1 MVRRPQHIAE
11 EYKDSTTYDAIL
23 DAAERLCG
31 ERGVGGLKLRE
42 VARRVGIE
50 PPSIYNH
57 FKGIDGILGALVQ
70 RALLDQM
77 SFYRMPDGLRGQ
89 AAMQELCLRSA
100 TYMANRKGVARLILN
115 DFAEVHEE
123 KNAFDRNEATLIR
136 LYDQE
141 SAFLTE
147 HLGLGHVSR
156 QQLGQIALARMS
168 MTIVLLAQRWIAG
181 KDPTEA
187 QIREIAHLVA
197 TFMQGLPDN
206 VDAVAN
212 STLA

>member
-50 PPSIYNH
+50 PPSVYNH
-57 FKGIDGILGALVQ
+57 FKGLDGILGALVQ
-70 RALLDQM
+70 RALLDLM
-77 SFYRMPDGLRGQ
+77 SFYRMTNGLQGQ
-89 AAMQELCLRSA
+89 AAIRELCVRSVS
-100 TYMANRKGVARLILN
+100 YMANRKGVARLILN

-136 LYDQE
+136 LYDLE
-141 SAFLTE
+141 AAFLTE
-147 HLGLGHVSR
+147 HLGLGHLSR
-156 QQLGQIALARMS
+156 QQLGQIALARLS

-187 QIREIAHLVA
+187 QIEEIAQLVA

-206 VDAVAN
+206 IEVA
-212 STLA
+212 AD